1 MKRVAG
7 LLTVA
12 LLMSSAAIA
21 QAQRH
26 EQPQARPARPP
37 AHGPRAVRHAPA
49 PSAAPRAVER
59 DRPDHPLAPHVHP
72 NGEWVGHG
80 GGRGDARYHLDHPW
94 EHGRFTGGFG
104 RRHIFRLEGG
114 GRDRFWFGGFY
125 FSVSPVDYEYTDD
138 WRWDGDDITVYED
151 PDHVGYYLAYNV
163 RLGTYVHVLYNGR
176 M

>member
-21 QAQRH
+21 QTQRH

-49 PSAAPRAVER
+49 PSAAARPVER

-80 GGRGDARYHLDHPW
+80 GGRADARYHVDHPW

-151 PDHVGYYLAYNV
+151 PDHEGYYLAYNV

>member
-1 MKRVAG
+1 MKRVAA
-7 LLTVA
+7 LLTVG
-12 LLMSSAAIA
+12 LLLTGAASAAA
-21 QAQRH
+21 QSH
-26 EQPQARPARPP
+26 EASHPARPP
-37 AHGPRAVRHAPA
+37 AHGPRAVRRAPP
-49 PSAAPRAVER
+49 PSAPRAAER

-80 GGRGDARYHLDHPW
+80 GGRADPRFHLDRPW

-104 RRHIFRLEGG
+104 RRHIFRLQGG

-125 FSVSPVDYEYTDD
+125 FSVSPVDYAFCDD
-138 WRWDGDDITVYED
+138 WHWDADDISVYED
-151 PDHVGYYLAYNV
+151 PDHDGWYLAYNV

>member
-1 MKRVAG
+1 MKRLAAM
-7 LLTVA
+7 LTMA
-12 LLMSSAAIA
+12 LLMSGVAIA
-21 QAQRH
+21 RAQGH
-26 EQPQARPARPP
+26 EESRPARPP
-37 AHGPRAVRHAPA
+37 AHGPQAVRRTP
-49 PSAAPRAVER
+49 AAPVQNGER

-80 GGRGDARYHLDHPW
+80 SGRADPRFHLDRPW

-104 RRHIFRLEGG
+104 RQHIFRLQGG

-125 FSVSPVDYEYTDD
+125 FSVSPVDYAFCDD
-138 WRWDGDDITVYED
+138 WRWDGDDISVYED
-151 PDHVGYYLAYNV
+151 PDHDGWYLAYNV